1 MGRPLKGYLVGVRLF
16 EWLEHTEQQSTA
28 VAEEV
33 RLSPTTVSNL
43 LNGHIDHP
51 RLRTVRKLAR
61 HFGVS
66 VEEFLEGPKV
76 QASARVVESLR
87 ALPFEARTELFEALV
102 EVDPKEPWWPG
113 QSDRLI
119 RAIENLAVTD
129 EPLAMTTDE
138 FFDFLIHASAE
149 EARLVLFAGAETE
162 EQRRRAGA
170 AFVSAVA
177 WLIRQGRI
185 TGTDVAER
193 LAVAGQLQ
201 TGAA

>member
-51 RLRTVRKLAR
+51 RLRTMRKLAR

-102 EVDPKEPWWPG
+102 ELDPKEAW
-113 QSDRLI
+113 
-119 RAIENLAVTD
+119 
-129 EPLAMTTDE
+129 
-138 FFDFLIHASAE
+138 
-149 EARLVLFAGAETE
+149 LVLFAGAETE